1 MTTINENNTEAT
13 APGQRVHYCRCLGR
27 WYGRAEWNR
36 LRKLTDQVAMET
48 ADGYKYDYADQC
60 MNPTEEVHWASS
72 HGNVGIEIF
81 LCHGA
86 ERWGYGLIVTVG
98 DIYIGKNCRYPSG
111 ADSYATSDDAF
122 AAAATT
128 IYAVLGRGALDAPA
142 YGAIRHNIPS
152 TYADTE
158 HFQAM
163 AKLQEIFGRADEIIA
178 RRQQG

>member
-36 LRKLTDQVAMET
+36 LRQLPDRVAMET
-48 ADGYKYDYADQC
+48 PDGYKYDYADAC
-60 MNPTEEVHWASS
+60 LNPKTAVRWEAST
-72 HGNVGIEIF
+72 GMDRIRIYLF
-81 LCHGA
+81 HGA
-86 ERWGYGLIVTVG
+86 ERWGYGLVVAVG
-98 DIYIGKNCRYPSG
+98 DTYIGKNCRYPSG

-122 AAAATT
+122 VAAATA
-128 IYAVLGRGALDAPA
+128 IHAAMGGALDAPA
-142 YGAIRHNIPS
+142 FGRLMPNIPS
-152 TYADTE
+152 TAAEYE
-158 HFQAM
+158 REQAI